1 MYFMLG
7 NIAFEPVNLTDFNE
21 THSADFAEHAVLKG
35 KPKLQAMG
43 EKLTDLSFAIRLH
56 HKIGG
61 VESRY
66 QSLLSAKAKQDAL
79 ALMWGSKYKGN
90 FVITDIS
97 STTLFTDGKGNA
109 LAREMNISLRE
120 FVGNGQNSLLGAA
133 LNVGGKSLLGSILP
147 ASVIQGLSKI
157 KETVQKGITMYNNA
171 MNVVNE
177 VRNTVAVVR
186 QLASDPLGALSALP
200 GAIGGLDQALGG
212 FAGATGLGEAFSTI
226 RTGLSAIG
234 DIASEAAL
242 FSRDV
247 GEMISDVHS
256 IKETLLGVDEYSD
269 WGNWVSNVDAHFD
282 HFDEIAIRTET
293 AAAKMTA
300 WIVLREDE
308 NVEILNDPNRT

>member
-7 NIAFEPVNLTDFNE
+7 NIAFEPVNLTDFSE

-35 KPKLQAMG
+35 KPRLQAMG
-43 EKLTDLSFAIRLH
+43 EKLTEFSFAIRLH

-66 QSLLSAKAKQDAL
+66 QALLAAKAKQEAL
-79 ALMWGSKYKGN
+79 ALIWGTGKYKGN
-90 FVITDIS
+90 YVITDIS
-97 STTLFTDGKGNA
+97 STTLFTDAKGNA

-147 ASVIQGLSKI
+147 QGLTNTLS
-157 KETVQKGITMYNNA
+157 TVKSAVSRGVELYNQGKRA
-171 MNVVNE
+171 VDE

-186 QLASDPLGALSALP
+186 QLAHDPASALAYFP
-200 GAIGGLDQALGG
+200 STLANLDNALGG
-212 FAGATGLGEAFSTI
+212 FGELVGMQSAFEGV
-226 RTGLSAIG
+226 RQYLPAI
-234 DIASEAAL
+234 SE

-247 GEMISDVHS
+247 SAVYDDLQIMKQSFSRASADSE
-256 IKETLLGVDEYSD
+256 
-269 WGNWVSNVDAHFD
+269 WNNWFTPADNALT
-282 HFDEIAIRTET
+282 EINERLDNSANSV
-293 AAAKMTA
+293 AKMTA

-308 NVEILNDPNRT
+308 NVENENDPNRP

>member
-133 LNVGGKSLLGSILP
+133 LNIGGKSLLGSILP
-147 ASVIQGLSKI
+147 QGLANTLS
-157 KETVQKGITMYNNA
+157 TVKSAVSRGVEFYNQGKRA
-171 MNVVNE
+171 VDE

-186 QLASDPLGALSALP
+186 QLAHDPASALAYLP
-200 GAIGGLDQALGG
+200 STLANLDNALGG
-212 FAGATGLGEAFSTI
+212 FGELVGMQSAFDGV
-226 RTGLSAIG
+226 RQYLPAI
-234 DIASEAAL
+234 SE

-247 GEMISDVHS
+247 SAVYDDLQIMKQSFSRASADSE
-256 IKETLLGVDEYSD
+256 
-269 WGNWVSNVDAHFD
+269 WNNWFTPADNALT
-282 HFDEIAIRTET
+282 EINERLDNSANSV
-293 AAAKMTA
+293 AKMTA

-308 NVEILNDPNRT
+308 NVENENDPNRP

>member
-7 NIAFEPVNLTDFNE
+7 NIAFEPVNLTDFSE

-66 QSLLSAKAKQDAL
+66 QSLLSAKTKQDAL

-109 LAREMNISLRE
+109 LAREMNISLKE
-120 FVGNGQNSLLGAA
+120 FVGNSQQGLLGAA

-147 ASVIQGLSKI
+147 KGLTNTLSTVKSAVSRGVELYQQGKRA
-157 KETVQKGITMYNNA
+157 VD
-171 MNVVNE
+171 E

-186 QLASDPLGALSALP
+186 QLADDPASALAYLP
-200 GAIGGLDQALGG
+200 STLANLNNALGG
-212 FAGATGLGEAFSTI
+212 FGELVGMQSAFEGV
-226 RTGLSAIG
+226 RQYLPAI
-234 DIASEAAL
+234 SE

-247 GEMISDVHS
+247 SAIYDDLQIMKQSFSRASADSE
-256 IKETLLGVDEYSD
+256 
-269 WGNWVSNVDAHFD
+269 WNNWFTPADNALT
-282 HFDEIAIRTET
+282 EINERLDNSANSV
-293 AAAKMTA
+293 AKMTA

>member
-7 NIAFEPVNLTDFNE
+7 KVAFEPVDLTDFNE
-21 THSADFAEHAVLKG
+21 SHSADFAEHAVLKG
-35 KPKLQAMG
+35 KPRLQAMG
-43 EKLTDLSFAIRLH
+43 EKLSELSFAIRLH

-66 QSLLSAKAKQDAL
+66 QALLAAKAKQEAL

-120 FVGNGQNSLLGAA
+120 FVGNSQNSLLGAA

-147 ASVIQGLSKI
+147 QGL
-157 KETVQKGITMYNNA
+157 
-171 MNVVNE
+171 VNTLSTAKRAVSRAVEIYQQGKRAVDE

-186 QLASDPLGALSALP
+186 QLASDPASALAYLP
-200 GAIGGLDQALGG
+200 STLVNLNNALGSFG
-212 FAGATGLGEAFSTI
+212 DVVGMQSALAGVRDFLPVVSK
-226 RTGLSAIG
+226 
-234 DIASEAAL
+234 

-247 GEMISDVHS
+247 SAVYDDLQIMKQSFSKAESSGWDDWF
-256 IKETLLGVDEYSD
+256 KPADESL
-269 WGNWVSNVDAHFD
+269 SNINERLDNLANPV
-282 HFDEIAIRTET
+282 
-293 AAAKMTA
+293 AKMTA
-300 WIVLREDE
+300 WIVLRTDE
-308 NVEILNDPNRT
+308 ENPAETEVNDDTNRP

>member
-7 NIAFEPVNLTDFNE
+7 NIAFEPVNLTDFSEN
-21 THSADFAEHAVLKG
+21 HSADFAEHTVLKG

-109 LAREMNISLRE
+109 LAREMNISLKE
-120 FVGNGQNSLLGAA
+120 FVGNSQQGLLGVA

-147 ASVIQGLSKI
+147 KGLTNTLSTVKSAVSRGVELYQQGKRA
-157 KETVQKGITMYNNA
+157 VD
-171 MNVVNE
+171 E

-186 QLASDPLGALSALP
+186 QLAHDPASALAYLP
-200 GAIGGLDQALGG
+200 STLANLDNALGG
-212 FAGATGLGEAFSTI
+212 FGELVGMQSAFEGV
-226 RTGLSAIG
+226 RQYLPAI
-234 DIASEAAL
+234 SE

-247 GEMISDVHS
+247 SAVYDDLQIMKQSFSRVSADSE
-256 IKETLLGVDEYSD
+256 
-269 WGNWVSNVDAHFD
+269 WNNWFTPADNALT
-282 HFDEIAIRTET
+282 EINERLDNSANSV
-293 AAAKMTA
+293 AKMTA

-308 NVEILNDPNRT
+308 DLEILNDPNRT

>member
-7 NIAFEPVNLTDFNE
+7 NIAFEPVNLTDFSE

-35 KPKLQAMG
+35 KPKLQALG

-66 QSLLSAKAKQDAL
+66 QSLLSAKAKQEAL

-109 LAREMNISLRE
+109 LAREMNISLKE
-120 FVGNGQNSLLGAA
+120 FVGNSQQGLLGVA

-147 ASVIQGLSKI
+147 KGLTNTLSTVKSAVSRGVELYQQGKRA
-157 KETVQKGITMYNNA
+157 VD
-171 MNVVNE
+171 E

-186 QLASDPLGALSALP
+186 QLAHDPASALAYLP
-200 GAIGGLDQALGG
+200 STLANLDNALGG
-212 FAGATGLGEAFSTI
+212 FGELVGMQSAFEGV
-226 RTGLSAIG
+226 RQYLPAI
-234 DIASEAAL
+234 SE

-247 GEMISDVHS
+247 SAVYDDLQIMKQSFSRVSADSEWNNWF
-256 IKETLLGVDEYSD
+256 TPVD
-269 WGNWVSNVDAHFD
+269 NALT
-282 HFDEIAIRTET
+282 EINERLDNSANSV
-293 AAAKMTA
+293 AKMTA

-308 NVEILNDPNRT
+308 DLEILNDPNRT

>member
-7 NIAFEPVNLTDFNE
+7 NIAFEPVDLTDFNE

-120 FVGNGQNSLLGAA
+120 FVGNGQQGLLGAA

-147 ASVIQGLSKI
+147 QGL
-157 KETVQKGITMYNNA
+157 
-171 MNVVNE
+171 VNTLSTAKRAVSRAVEIYQQGKRAVDE

-186 QLASDPLGALSALP
+186 QLASDPASALAYLP
-200 GAIGGLDQALGG
+200 STLANLDNALGSFG
-212 FAGATGLGEAFSTI
+212 DVVGMQSALAGVRDFLPVV
-226 RTGLSAIG
+226 
-234 DIASEAAL
+234 SE

-247 GEMISDVHS
+247 SAVYDDLQIMKQSFSRASADSE
-256 IKETLLGVDEYSD
+256 
-269 WGNWVSNVDAHFD
+269 WNNWFTPADNALT
-282 HFDEIAIRTET
+282 EINERLDNSANSV
-293 AAAKMTA
+293 AKMTA

-308 NVEILNDPNRT
+308 HKDSPLS

>member
-7 NIAFEPVNLTDFNE
+7 NIAFEPVNLTDFSEN
-21 THSADFAEHAVLKG
+21 HSADFAEHAVLKG

-43 EKLTDLSFAIRLH
+43 EKLTDLSFSIRLH

-66 QSLLSAKAKQDAL
+66 QSLLSAKTKQDAL

-109 LAREMNISLRE
+109 LAREMNISLKE
-120 FVGNGQNSLLGAA
+120 FVGNSQQGLLGAA

-147 ASVIQGLSKI
+147 KGLTNTLSTVKSVVSRSVELYQQGKRA
-157 KETVQKGITMYNNA
+157 VD
-171 MNVVNE
+171 E

-186 QLASDPLGALSALP
+186 QLAHDPASALAYLP
-200 GAIGGLDQALGG
+200 STLANLDNALGG
-212 FAGATGLGEAFSTI
+212 FGELVGMQSTFDGV
-226 RTGLSAIG
+226 RQYLPAI
-234 DIASEAAL
+234 SE

-247 GEMISDVHS
+247 SAVYDDLQIMKQSFSRASADSE
-256 IKETLLGVDEYSD
+256 
-269 WGNWVSNVDAHFD
+269 WNNWFTPADNALT
-282 HFDEIAIRTET
+282 EINERLDNSANSV
-293 AAAKMTA
+293 AKMTA

-308 NVEILNDPNRT
+308 DVEILNDPNRT

>member
-7 NIAFEPVNLTDFNE
+7 NIAFEPVNLTDFSE

-35 KPKLQAMG
+35 KPKLQALG

-66 QSLLSAKAKQDAL
+66 QSLLSAKAKQEAL

-109 LAREMNISLRE
+109 LAREMNISLKE
-120 FVGNGQNSLLGAA
+120 FVGNSQQGLLVVAF
-133 LNVGGKSLLGSILP
+133 NVGGKSLLGSILP
-147 ASVIQGLSKI
+147 KGLTNTLSTVKSAVSRGVELYQQGKRA
-157 KETVQKGITMYNNA
+157 VD
-171 MNVVNE
+171 E

-186 QLASDPLGALSALP
+186 QLAHDPASALAYLP
-200 GAIGGLDQALGG
+200 STLANLDNALGG
-212 FAGATGLGEAFSTI
+212 FGELVGMQSTFDGV
-226 RTGLSAIG
+226 RQYLPAI
-234 DIASEAAL
+234 SE

-247 GEMISDVHS
+247 SAVYDDLQIMKQSFSRASADSE
-256 IKETLLGVDEYSD
+256 
-269 WGNWVSNVDAHFD
+269 WNNWFTPADNALT
-282 HFDEIAIRTET
+282 EINERLDNSANSV
-293 AAAKMTA
+293 AKMTA

-308 NVEILNDPNRT
+308 DVEILNDPNRT

>member
-21 THSADFAEHAVLKG
+21 THSAGFAEHAVLKG

-109 LAREMNISLRE
+109 LAREMNISLKE
-120 FVGNGQNSLLGAA
+120 FVGNSQQGLLGAA

-147 ASVIQGLSKI
+147 KGLTNTLSTVKSAVSRGVELYQQGKRA
-157 KETVQKGITMYNNA
+157 VD
-171 MNVVNE
+171 E

-186 QLASDPLGALSALP
+186 QLAHDPASALAYLP
-200 GAIGGLDQALGG
+200 STLANLDNALGG
-212 FAGATGLGEAFSTI
+212 FGELVGMQSAFEGV
-226 RTGLSAIG
+226 RQYLPAI
-234 DIASEAAL
+234 SE

-247 GEMISDVHS
+247 SAVYDDLQIMKQSFSRASADSE
-256 IKETLLGVDEYSD
+256 
-269 WGNWVSNVDAHFD
+269 WNNWFTPADNALT
-282 HFDEIAIRTET
+282 EINERLDNSANSV
-293 AAAKMTA
+293 AKMTA

-308 NVEILNDPNRT
+308 DVEILNDPNRT

>member
-7 NIAFEPVNLTDFNE
+7 NIAFEPVNLTDFSE

-109 LAREMNISLRE
+109 LAREMNISLKE
-120 FVGNGQNSLLGAA
+120 FVGNGQASLLGAA
-133 LNVGGKSLLGSILP
+133 LTVGGKSLLGSILP
-147 ASVIQGLSKI
+147 QGL
-157 KETVQKGITMYNNA
+157 
-171 MNVVNE
+171 VNTLSTAKRAVSHAVEIYQQGKRAVDE

-186 QLASDPLGALSALP
+186 QLASDPASALAYLP
-200 GAIGGLDQALGG
+200 STLANLNNALGSFG
-212 FAGATGLGEAFSTI
+212 DVVGMQSALAGVRDFLPVV
-226 RTGLSAIG
+226 
-234 DIASEAAL
+234 SE

-247 GEMISDVHS
+247 SAVYDDLQIMKQSFSRASADSE
-256 IKETLLGVDEYSD
+256 
-269 WGNWVSNVDAHFD
+269 WNNWFTPADNALT
-282 HFDEIAIRTET
+282 EINERLDNSANSV
-293 AAAKMTA
+293 AKMTA

-308 NVEILNDPNRT
+308 NVENENDPNRP

>member
-21 THSADFAEHAVLKG
+21 SHSADFAEHAVLKG

-109 LAREMNISLRE
+109 LAREMNISLKE
-120 FVGNGQNSLLGAA
+120 FVGNGQAGLLGVA

-147 ASVIQGLSKI
+147 KGLTNTLS
-157 KETVQKGITMYNNA
+157 TVKSAVSRGVELYQLGKRA
-171 MNVVNE
+171 VDE

-186 QLASDPLGALSALP
+186 QLAHDPASALAYLP
-200 GAIGGLDQALGG
+200 STLANLDNALGG
-212 FAGATGLGEAFSTI
+212 FGEMVGMQSAFEGV
-226 RTGLSAIG
+226 RQYLPAI
-234 DIASEAAL
+234 SE

-247 GEMISDVHS
+247 SAVYDDLQIMKQSFSRASADSE
-256 IKETLLGVDEYSD
+256 
-269 WGNWVSNVDAHFD
+269 WNNWFTPADNALT
-282 HFDEIAIRTET
+282 EINERLDNSANSV
-293 AAAKMTA
+293 AKMTA

>member
-7 NIAFEPVNLTDFNE
+7 NIAFEPVNLTDFSE

-35 KPKLQAMG
+35 KPRLQAMG
-43 EKLTDLSFAIRLH
+43 EKLTEFSLAIRLH

-66 QSLLSAKAKQDAL
+66 QALLAAKAKQEAL
-79 ALMWGSKYKGN
+79 ALIWGTGKYKGN
-90 FVITDIS
+90 YVITDIS
-97 STTLFTDGKGNA
+97 STTLFTDAKGNA

-147 ASVIQGLSKI
+147 QGLTNTLS
-157 KETVQKGITMYNNA
+157 TVKSAVSRGVELYQQGKRA
-171 MNVVNE
+171 VDE

-186 QLASDPLGALSALP
+186 QLAHDPASALAYLP
-200 GAIGGLDQALGG
+200 STLANLDNALGG
-212 FAGATGLGEAFSTI
+212 FGELVGMQSAFEGV
-226 RTGLSAIG
+226 RQYLPAI
-234 DIASEAAL
+234 SE

-247 GEMISDVHS
+247 SAVYDDLQIMKQSFSRASADSE
-256 IKETLLGVDEYSD
+256 
-269 WGNWVSNVDAHFD
+269 WNNWFTPADNALT
-282 HFDEIAIRTET
+282 EINERLDNSANSV
-293 AAAKMTA
+293 AKMTA

-308 NVEILNDPNRT
+308 NVENENDPNRP

>member
-7 NIAFEPVNLTDFNE
+7 NIAFEPVNLTDFSE

-35 KPKLQAMG
+35 KPRLQAMG
-43 EKLTDLSFAIRLH
+43 EKLSELSFAIRLH

-66 QSLLSAKAKQDAL
+66 QALLAAKAKQDAL

-147 ASVIQGLSKI
+147 QGLVNTLS
-157 KETVQKGITMYNNA
+157 TVKSAVSRAVEIYQQGKRA
-171 MNVVNE
+171 VDE

-186 QLASDPLGALSALP
+186 QLASDPASALAYLP
-200 GAIGGLDQALGG
+200 STLANLDNALGSFG
-212 FAGATGLGEAFSTI
+212 DVVGMQSALAGVRDFLPVV
-226 RTGLSAIG
+226 
-234 DIASEAAL
+234 SE

-247 GEMISDVHS
+247 SAVYDDLQIMKQSFSRASADSE
-256 IKETLLGVDEYSD
+256 
-269 WGNWVSNVDAHFD
+269 WNNWFTPADNALT
-282 HFDEIAIRTET
+282 EINERLDNSANSV
-293 AAAKMTA
+293 AKMTA

-308 NVEILNDPNRT
+308 DVEILNDPNRT

>member
-66 QSLLSAKAKQDAL
+66 QALLAAKAKQEAL
-79 ALMWGSKYKGN
+79 ALIWGTGKYKGN
-90 FVITDIS
+90 YVITDIS
-97 STTLFTDGKGNA
+97 STTLFTDAKGNA

-147 ASVIQGLSKI
+147 KGLTNTLSTVKTAVSRGVELYNQGKRA
-157 KETVQKGITMYNNA
+157 VD
-171 MNVVNE
+171 E
-177 VRNTVAVVR
+177 VRNTVAIVR
-186 QLASDPLGALSALP
+186 QLAHDPASALAYLP
-200 GAIGGLDQALGG
+200 STLANLDNALGG
-212 FAGATGLGEAFSTI
+212 FGELVGMQSAFEGV
-226 RTGLSAIG
+226 RQYLPAI
-234 DIASEAAL
+234 SE

-247 GEMISDVHS
+247 SAVYDDLQIMKQSFSQASADSE
-256 IKETLLGVDEYSD
+256 
-269 WGNWVSNVDAHFD
+269 WNNWFTPADNALT
-282 HFDEIAIRTET
+282 EINERLDNSANSV
-293 AAAKMTA
+293 AKMTA

-308 NVEILNDPNRT
+308 DVEILNDPNRT

>member
-7 NIAFEPVNLTDFNE
+7 NIAFEPVNLTDFSE

-35 KPKLQAMG
+35 KPRLQAMG
-43 EKLTDLSFAIRLH
+43 EKLSELSFAIRLH

-66 QSLLSAKAKQDAL
+66 QALLAAKAKQDAL

-147 ASVIQGLSKI
+147 QGLVNTLS
-157 KETVQKGITMYNNA
+157 TVKSAVSRAVEIYQQGKRA
-171 MNVVNE
+171 VDE

-186 QLASDPLGALSALP
+186 QLASDPASALAYLP
-200 GAIGGLDQALGG
+200 STLANLDNALGSFG
-212 FAGATGLGEAFSTI
+212 DVVGMQSALAGVRDFLPVV
-226 RTGLSAIG
+226 
-234 DIASEAAL
+234 SE

-247 GEMISDVHS
+247 SAVYDDLQIMKQSFSRASADSE
-256 IKETLLGVDEYSD
+256 
-269 WGNWVSNVDAHFD
+269 WNNWFTPADNALT
-282 HFDEIAIRTET
+282 EINERLDNSANSV
-293 AAAKMTA
+293 AKMTA

-308 NVEILNDPNRT
+308 NVENENDPNRT

>member
-7 NIAFEPVNLTDFNE
+7 NIAFEPVNLTDFSE

-35 KPKLQAMG
+35 KPRLQAMG
-43 EKLTDLSFAIRLH
+43 EKLSELSFAIRLH

-61 VESRY
+61 VESCY
-66 QSLLSAKAKQDAL
+66 QALLAAKAKQDAL

-147 ASVIQGLSKI
+147 QGLVNTLS
-157 KETVQKGITMYNNA
+157 TVKSAVSRAVEIYQQGKRA
-171 MNVVNE
+171 VDE

-186 QLASDPLGALSALP
+186 QLASDPASALAYLP
-200 GAIGGLDQALGG
+200 STLANLDNALGSFG
-212 FAGATGLGEAFSTI
+212 DVVGMQSALAGVRDFLPVV
-226 RTGLSAIG
+226 
-234 DIASEAAL
+234 SE

-247 GEMISDVHS
+247 SAVYDDLQIMKQSFSRASADSE
-256 IKETLLGVDEYSD
+256 
-269 WGNWVSNVDAHFD
+269 WNNWFTPADNALT
-282 HFDEIAIRTET
+282 EINERLDNSANSV
-293 AAAKMTA
+293 AKMTA

-308 NVEILNDPNRT
+308 DVEILNAPNRT

>member
-7 NIAFEPVNLTDFNE
+7 NIAFEPINLTDFNE

-66 QSLLSAKAKQDAL
+66 QSLLSAKAKQDAI

-109 LAREMNISLRE
+109 LAREMNISLKE
-120 FVGNGQNSLLGAA
+120 FVGNSQQGLLGAA

-147 ASVIQGLSKI
+147 KGLTNTLSTVKSAVSRGVELYQQGKRA
-157 KETVQKGITMYNNA
+157 VD
-171 MNVVNE
+171 E
-177 VRNTVAVVR
+177 VRNSVAIVR
-186 QLASDPLGALSALP
+186 QLAHDPASALAYLP
-200 GAIGGLDQALGG
+200 STLANLDNALGG
-212 FAGATGLGEAFSTI
+212 FGELVGMQSAFDGV
-226 RTGLSAIG
+226 RQYLPAI
-234 DIASEAAL
+234 SE

-247 GEMISDVHS
+247 SAVYDDLQIMKQSFSRASADSE
-256 IKETLLGVDEYSD
+256 
-269 WGNWVSNVDAHFD
+269 WNNWFTPADNALA
-282 HFDEIAIRTET
+282 EINERLDNSANSV
-293 AAAKMTA
+293 AKMTA

-308 NVEILNDPNRT
+308 NVEILNDTNRT

>member
-1 MYFMLG
+1 MMYFMLG

-21 THSADFAEHAVLKG
+21 SHSADFAEYAVLKG

-109 LAREMNISLRE
+109 LAREMNISLKE
-120 FVGNGQNSLLGAA
+120 FVGNGQAGLLGAA

-147 ASVIQGLSKI
+147 KGLTNTLSTVKSAVSRSVELYQQGKRA
-157 KETVQKGITMYNNA
+157 VD
-171 MNVVNE
+171 E

-186 QLASDPLGALSALP
+186 QLAHDPASALAYLP
-200 GAIGGLDQALGG
+200 STLANLDNALGG
-212 FAGATGLGEAFSTI
+212 FGEMVGMQSAFEGV
-226 RTGLSAIG
+226 RQYLPAI
-234 DIASEAAL
+234 SE

-247 GEMISDVHS
+247 SAVYDDLQIMKQSFSRASADSE
-256 IKETLLGVDEYSD
+256 
-269 WGNWVSNVDAHFD
+269 WNNWFTPADNALT
-282 HFDEIAIRTET
+282 EINERLDNSANSV
-293 AAAKMTA
+293 AKMTA

-308 NVEILNDPNRT
+308 NVEILNAPNRT

>member
-7 NIAFEPVNLTDFNE
+7 NIAFEPVNLTDFSE

-35 KPKLQAMG
+35 KPKLQALG

-147 ASVIQGLSKI
+147 QGLVNTLS
-157 KETVQKGITMYNNA
+157 TVKSAVSRAVEIYQQGKRA
-171 MNVVNE
+171 VDE

-186 QLASDPLGALSALP
+186 QLASDPASALAYLP
-200 GAIGGLDQALGG
+200 STLANLDNALGSFG
-212 FAGATGLGEAFSTI
+212 DVVGMQSALAGVRDFLPVV
-226 RTGLSAIG
+226 
-234 DIASEAAL
+234 SE

-247 GEMISDVHS
+247 SAVYDDLQIMKQSFSRASADSE
-256 IKETLLGVDEYSD
+256 
-269 WGNWVSNVDAHFD
+269 WNNWFTPADNALT
-282 HFDEIAIRTET
+282 EINERLDNSANSV
-293 AAAKMTA
+293 AKMTA

-308 NVEILNDPNRT
+308 DVEILNAPNRT

>member
-7 NIAFEPVNLTDFNE
+7 NIAFEPVNLTDFSE
-21 THSADFAEHAVLKG
+21 TYSADFAEHAVLKG

-109 LAREMNISLRE
+109 LAREMNISLKE
-120 FVGNGQNSLLGAA
+120 FVGNGQAGLLGAA

-147 ASVIQGLSKI
+147 KGLTNTLSTVKSTVSRGVELYNQGKRA
-157 KETVQKGITMYNNA
+157 VD
-171 MNVVNE
+171 E

-186 QLASDPLGALSALP
+186 QLAHDPASALAYLP
-200 GAIGGLDQALGG
+200 SALTNLDNALGG
-212 FAGATGLGEAFSTI
+212 FGELVGMQSAFEGV
-226 RTGLSAIG
+226 RQYLPAI
-234 DIASEAAL
+234 SE

-247 GEMISDVHS
+247 SAIYDDLQIMKQSFSRASADSE
-256 IKETLLGVDEYSD
+256 
-269 WGNWVSNVDAHFD
+269 WNNWFTPADNALT
-282 HFDEIAIRTET
+282 EINERLDNSANSV
-293 AAAKMTA
+293 AKMTA

-308 NVEILNDPNRT
+308 NVENENDPNRP

>member
-66 QSLLSAKAKQDAL
+66 QTLLAAKAKQEAL
-79 ALMWGSKYKGN
+79 ALIWGSGKYKGN
-90 FVITDIS
+90 YVITDIS
-97 STTLFTDGKGNA
+97 STTLFTDDKGNA
-109 LAREMNISLRE
+109 LAREMNISLKE
-120 FVGNGQNSLLGAA
+120 FVGNGQAGLLGAA

-147 ASVIQGLSKI
+147 KGLTNTLSTVKSAVSRGVELYNQGKRA
-157 KETVQKGITMYNNA
+157 VD
-171 MNVVNE
+171 E

-186 QLASDPLGALSALP
+186 QLAHNPASALAYLP
-200 GAIGGLDQALGG
+200 STLANLDNALGG
-212 FAGATGLGEAFSTI
+212 FGELVGMQSAFEGV
-226 RTGLSAIG
+226 RQYLPAI
-234 DIASEAAL
+234 SE

-247 GEMISDVHS
+247 SAVYDDLQIMKQSFSRASADSE
-256 IKETLLGVDEYSD
+256 
-269 WGNWVSNVDAHFD
+269 WNNWFTPADNALT
-282 HFDEIAIRTET
+282 EINERLDNSANSV
-293 AAAKMTA
+293 AKMTA

-308 NVEILNDPNRT
+308 NVENENDPNGT

>member
-66 QSLLSAKAKQDAL
+66 QALLAAKAKQEAL

-120 FVGNGQNSLLGAA
+120 FVGNSQNSLLGAA

-147 ASVIQGLSKI
+147 QGL
-157 KETVQKGITMYNNA
+157 
-171 MNVVNE
+171 VNTLSTAKRAVSRAVEIYQQGKRAVDE
-177 VRNTVAVVR
+177 VRNTVAIVR
-186 QLASDPLGALSALP
+186 QLAHDPSSALAYLP
-200 GAIGGLDQALGG
+200 STLANLDNALGSFG
-212 FAGATGLGEAFSTI
+212 DVVGMQSALAGVRDFLPVV
-226 RTGLSAIG
+226 
-234 DIASEAAL
+234 SE

-247 GEMISDVHS
+247 SAVYDDLQIMKQSFSRASADSE
-256 IKETLLGVDEYSD
+256 
-269 WGNWVSNVDAHFD
+269 WNNWFTPADNALT
-282 HFDEIAIRTET
+282 EINERLDNSANSV
-293 AAAKMTA
+293 AKMTA

-308 NVEILNDPNRT
+308 NKDSPLS

>member
-7 NIAFEPVNLTDFNE
+7 NIAFEPVNLTDFSE

-35 KPKLQAMG
+35 KPRLQAMG
-43 EKLTDLSFAIRLH
+43 EKLSELSFAIRLH

-66 QSLLSAKAKQDAL
+66 QALLAAKAKQDAL

-109 LAREMNISLRE
+109 LAREMTISLRE

-147 ASVIQGLSKI
+147 QGLVNTLS
-157 KETVQKGITMYNNA
+157 TVKSAVSRAVEIYQQGKRA
-171 MNVVNE
+171 VDE

-186 QLASDPLGALSALP
+186 QLASDPASALAYLP
-200 GAIGGLDQALGG
+200 STLANLDNALGSFG
-212 FAGATGLGEAFSTI
+212 DVVGMQSALAGVRDFLPVV
-226 RTGLSAIG
+226 
-234 DIASEAAL
+234 SE

-247 GEMISDVHS
+247 SAVYDDLQIMKQSFSRASADSE
-256 IKETLLGVDEYSD
+256 
-269 WGNWVSNVDAHFD
+269 WNNWFTPADNALT
-282 HFDEIAIRTET
+282 EINERLDNSANSV
-293 AAAKMTA
+293 AKMTA

-308 NVEILNDPNRT
+308 DVEILNAPNRT

>member
-66 QSLLSAKAKQDAL
+66 QTLLAAKAKQEAL
-79 ALMWGSKYKGN
+79 ALIWGSGKYKGN
-90 FVITDIS
+90 YVITDIS
-97 STTLFTDGKGNA
+97 STTLFTDDKGNA
-109 LAREMNISLRE
+109 LAREMNISLKE
-120 FVGNGQNSLLGAA
+120 FVGNGQAGLLGAA

-147 ASVIQGLSKI
+147 KGLTNTLSTVKSAVSRGVELYNQGKRA
-157 KETVQKGITMYNNA
+157 VD
-171 MNVVNE
+171 E

-186 QLASDPLGALSALP
+186 QLAHNPASALAYLP
-200 GAIGGLDQALGG
+200 STLANLDNALGG
-212 FAGATGLGEAFSTI
+212 FGELVGMQSAFEGV
-226 RTGLSAIG
+226 RQYLPAI
-234 DIASEAAL
+234 SE

-247 GEMISDVHS
+247 SAVYDDLQIMKQSFSQASADSE
-256 IKETLLGVDEYSD
+256 
-269 WGNWVSNVDAHFD
+269 WNNWFTPADNALT
-282 HFDEIAIRTET
+282 EINERLDNSANSV
-293 AAAKMTA
+293 AKMTA

-308 NVEILNDPNRT
+308 DVEILNDPNRT

>member
-7 NIAFEPVNLTDFNE
+7 NIAFEPVNLTDFSE

-120 FVGNGQNSLLGAA
+120 FVGNSQNSLLGAA

-147 ASVIQGLSKI
+147 QGL
-157 KETVQKGITMYNNA
+157 
-171 MNVVNE
+171 VNTLSTAKRAVSRAVEIYQQGKRAVDE

-186 QLASDPLGALSALP
+186 QLASDPASALAYLP
-200 GAIGGLDQALGG
+200 STLVNLNNALGSFG
-212 FAGATGLGEAFSTI
+212 DVVGMQSALAGVRDFLPVVSK
-226 RTGLSAIG
+226 
-234 DIASEAAL
+234 

-247 GEMISDVHS
+247 SAVYDDLQIMKQSFSRASADSE
-256 IKETLLGVDEYSD
+256 
-269 WGNWVSNVDAHFD
+269 WNNWFTPADNALA
-282 HFDEIAIRTET
+282 EINERLDNSANSV
-293 AAAKMTA
+293 AKMTA

>member
-109 LAREMNISLRE
+109 LAREMNISLKE
-120 FVGNGQNSLLGAA
+120 FVGNGQAGLLGAA

-147 ASVIQGLSKI
+147 KGLTNTLSTVKSTVSRGVELYNQGKRA
-157 KETVQKGITMYNNA
+157 VD
-171 MNVVNE
+171 E

-186 QLASDPLGALSALP
+186 QLAHDPASALAYLP
-200 GAIGGLDQALGG
+200 SALANLDNALGG
-212 FAGATGLGEAFSTI
+212 FGELVGMQSAFEGV
-226 RTGLSAIG
+226 RQYLPAI
-234 DIASEAAL
+234 SE

-247 GEMISDVHS
+247 SAIYDDLQIMKQSFSRASADSE
-256 IKETLLGVDEYSD
+256 
-269 WGNWVSNVDAHFD
+269 WNNWFTPADNALT
-282 HFDEIAIRTET
+282 EINERLDNSANSV
-293 AAAKMTA
+293 AKMTA

-308 NVEILNDPNRT
+308 DVEILNDPNRT

>member
-7 NIAFEPVNLTDFNE
+7 NIAFEPVNLTDFSE

-79 ALMWGSKYKGN
+79 ALIWGSKYKGN

-109 LAREMNISLRE
+109 LAREMNISLKE
-120 FVGNGQNSLLGAA
+120 FVGNGQAGLLGAA

-147 ASVIQGLSKI
+147 QGL
-157 KETVQKGITMYNNA
+157 
-171 MNVVNE
+171 VNTLSTAKRAVSRAVEIYQQGKRAVDE

-186 QLASDPLGALSALP
+186 QLAHDPASALAYLP
-200 GAIGGLDQALGG
+200 STLANLDNALGG
-212 FAGATGLGEAFSTI
+212 FGELVGMQSAFEGV
-226 RTGLSAIG
+226 RQYLPAI
-234 DIASEAAL
+234 SE

-247 GEMISDVHS
+247 SAVYDDLQIMKQSFSRVSADSE
-256 IKETLLGVDEYSD
+256 
-269 WGNWVSNVDAHFD
+269 WNNWFTPADNALT
-282 HFDEIAIRTET
+282 EINERLDNSANSV
-293 AAAKMTA
+293 AKMTA

-308 NVEILNDPNRT
+308 DLEILNDPNRT

>member
-7 NIAFEPVNLTDFNE
+7 NIAFEPVNLTDFSE

-109 LAREMNISLRE
+109 LAREMNISLKE
-120 FVGNGQNSLLGAA
+120 FVGNGQAGLLGAA

-147 ASVIQGLSKI
+147 QGLANTLS
-157 KETVQKGITMYNNA
+157 TVKSAVSRGVELYNQGKRA
-171 MNVVNE
+171 VDE

-186 QLASDPLGALSALP
+186 QLAHDPASALAYLP
-200 GAIGGLDQALGG
+200 STLANLDNALGG
-212 FAGATGLGEAFSTI
+212 FGELVGMQSAFEGV
-226 RTGLSAIG
+226 RQYLPAI
-234 DIASEAAL
+234 SE

-247 GEMISDVHS
+247 SAVYDDLQIMKQSFSRASADSE
-256 IKETLLGVDEYSD
+256 
-269 WGNWVSNVDAHFD
+269 WNNWFTPADNALA
-282 HFDEIAIRTET
+282 EINERLDNSANSV
-293 AAAKMTA
+293 AKMTA

-308 NVEILNDPNRT
+308 NVEILNDTNRT

>member
-66 QSLLSAKAKQDAL
+66 QTLLAAKAKQEAL
-79 ALMWGSKYKGN
+79 ALIWGSGKYKGN
-90 FVITDIS
+90 YVITDIS
-97 STTLFTDGKGNA
+97 STTLFTDDKGNA
-109 LAREMNISLRE
+109 LAREMNISLKE
-120 FVGNGQNSLLGAA
+120 FVGNGQAGLLGAA

-147 ASVIQGLSKI
+147 KGLTNTLSTVKTAVSRGVELYNQGKRA
-157 KETVQKGITMYNNA
+157 VD
-171 MNVVNE
+171 E
-177 VRNTVAVVR
+177 VRNTVAIVR
-186 QLASDPLGALSALP
+186 QLAHDPASALAYLP
-200 GAIGGLDQALGG
+200 STLANLDNALGG
-212 FAGATGLGEAFSTI
+212 FGELVGMQSAFEGV
-226 RTGLSAIG
+226 RQYLPAI
-234 DIASEAAL
+234 SE

-247 GEMISDVHS
+247 SAVYDDLQIMKQSFSQASADSE
-256 IKETLLGVDEYSD
+256 
-269 WGNWVSNVDAHFD
+269 WNNWFTPADNALT
-282 HFDEIAIRTET
+282 EINERLDNSANSV
-293 AAAKMTA
+293 AKMTA

-308 NVEILNDPNRT
+308 NVENENDPNRP

>member
-109 LAREMNISLRE
+109 LAREMNISLKE
-120 FVGNGQNSLLGAA
+120 FVGDGQAGLLGVA

-147 ASVIQGLSKI
+147 KGLTNTLSTVKSAVNRGVELYNQGKRA
-157 KETVQKGITMYNNA
+157 VD
-171 MNVVNE
+171 E

-186 QLASDPLGALSALP
+186 QLAHDPASALAYLP
-200 GAIGGLDQALGG
+200 STLANLDNALGG
-212 FAGATGLGEAFSTI
+212 FGELVRMQSAFEGV
-226 RTGLSAIG
+226 RQYLPAI
-234 DIASEAAL
+234 SE

-247 GEMISDVHS
+247 SAVYDDLQIMKQSFSRASADSE
-256 IKETLLGVDEYSD
+256 
-269 WGNWVSNVDAHFD
+269 WNNWFTPADNALT
-282 HFDEIAIRTET
+282 EINERLDNSANSV
-293 AAAKMTA
+293 AKMTA

>member
-43 EKLTDLSFAIRLH
+43 EKLADLSFAIRLH

-66 QSLLSAKAKQDAL
+66 QALLAAKAKQEAL
-79 ALMWGSKYKGN
+79 ALIWGTGKYKGN
-90 FVITDIS
+90 YVITDIS
-97 STTLFTDGKGNA
+97 STTLFTDAKGNA

-147 ASVIQGLSKI
+147 KGLTNTLSTVKSAISRGVELYNQGKRA
-157 KETVQKGITMYNNA
+157 VD
-171 MNVVNE
+171 E

-186 QLASDPLGALSALP
+186 QLAHDPASALAYLP
-200 GAIGGLDQALGG
+200 STLANLDNALGG
-212 FAGATGLGEAFSTI
+212 FGELVGMQSAFEGV
-226 RTGLSAIG
+226 RQYLPAI
-234 DIASEAAL
+234 SE

-247 GEMISDVHS
+247 SAVYDDLQIMKQSFSRASADSE
-256 IKETLLGVDEYSD
+256 
-269 WGNWVSNVDAHFD
+269 WNNWFTPADNALT
-282 HFDEIAIRTET
+282 EINERLDNSANSV
-293 AAAKMTA
+293 AKMTA

-308 NVEILNDPNRT
+308 NVENENDPNRP

>member
-66 QSLLSAKAKQDAL
+66 QSLLSAKAKQEAL

-109 LAREMNISLRE
+109 LAREMNISLKE
-120 FVGNGQNSLLGAA
+120 FIGNGQAGLLGAA

-147 ASVIQGLSKI
+147 KGLTNTLSTVKSTVSRGVELYNQGKRA
-157 KETVQKGITMYNNA
+157 VD
-171 MNVVNE
+171 E

-186 QLASDPLGALSALP
+186 QLAHDPASALAYLP
-200 GAIGGLDQALGG
+200 SALANLDNALGG
-212 FAGATGLGEAFSTI
+212 FGELVGMQSAFEGV
-226 RTGLSAIG
+226 RQYLPAI
-234 DIASEAAL
+234 SE

-247 GEMISDVHS
+247 SAIYDDLQIMKQSFSRASADSE
-256 IKETLLGVDEYSD
+256 
-269 WGNWVSNVDAHFD
+269 WNNWFTPADNALT
-282 HFDEIAIRTET
+282 EINERLDNSANSV
-293 AAAKMTA
+293 AKMTA

-308 NVEILNDPNRT
+308 NVENENDPNRP